1 MPITYANLLIDTDM
15 DDKSMKQADMM
26 LISRFISR
34 RRDNVPVNDIMQMS
48 GAERLRVYPIL
59 FEMEQNGLIN
69 VVKRSVLGAPLM
81 LRGAQHSD
89 SQFN

>member
-1 MPITYANLLIDTDM
+1 MEY
-15 DDKSMKQADMM
+15 KSMKQADMM

-34 RRDNVPVNDIMQMS
+34 RCDNVPVNDIMQMS

-59 FEMEQNGLIN
+59 FEMEQNRLIN

-81 LRGAQHSD
+81 VRGAQHSD
-89 SQFN
+89 SLFN